1 MMILLKVTFAVV
13 VSVALGCGLFYFK
26 QEGIIFYPEPL
37 RPDFKYSFPF
47 RFEEITL
54 PVDGAEI
61 NALLFKADNPKGVIL
76 YFHGN
81 AGNLQGWGEIAP
93 EFTSRGYDILI
104 PDYRGFGK
112 STGKLKHEDM
122 LHGDA
127 AHVYNYLKER
137 YLENQIILFGRSI
150 GTGMA
155 VYLAKSVKPRLLI
168 LETPFFSLLDTA
180 KYHHP
185 YMPQKLLTAILKYP
199 LRTDLWIS
207 DVSCPVYLFHGTKD
221 DIVPYSSSERLLTL
235 IKTEKKLVTIPGGG
249 HNNLSDF
256 SLYHEQMDLILR

>member
-1 MMILLKVTFAVV
+1 MMILLKITFAVAM
-13 VSVALGCGLFYFK
+13 SVALGCGLFYIK
-26 QEGIIFYPEPL
+26 QENIIFYPEALPQ
-37 RPDFKYSFPF
+37 DFKYGFPF

-54 PVDGAEI
+54 PVDGAAI

-81 AGNLQGWGEIAP
+81 AGSLEGWGDIAP

-112 STGKLKHEDM
+112 STGKIKNEEM
-122 LHGDA
+122 LHRDA
-127 AHVYNYLKER
+127 ASAYNYLKER
-137 YLENQIILFGRSI
+137 YPENKIIIYGRSI
-150 GTGMA
+150 GTGIA
-155 VYLAKSVKPRLLI
+155 VFLAKSIKPRSII
-168 LETPFFSLLDTA
+168 LETPFFNLLDTA

-185 YMPQKLLTAILKYP
+185 YMPKALLTLVLRYP
-199 LRTDLWIS
+199 MRTDLWIS
-207 DVSCPVYLFHGTKD
+207 DVSCPIYIFHGTKD
-221 DIVPYSSSERLLTL
+221 EIVPYNSSERLFSL

-256 SLYHEQMDLILR
+256 SLYHEQLDLILK

>member
-1 MMILLKVTFAVV
+1 MILLKLTFAVV
-13 VSVALGCGLFYFK
+13 VGVALGCGLFYIR
-26 QEGIIFYPEPL
+26 QENIIFYPEPL
-37 RPDFKYSFPF
+37 PHDFKYSFPS

-54 PVDGAEI
+54 PVDDAAI

-112 STGKLKHEDM
+112 STGKLKHEEM
-122 LHGDA
+122 LHRDA
-127 AHVYNYLKER
+127 AHAYNYLKGR
-137 YLENQIILFGRSI
+137 YPEDKIIIYGRSI
-150 GTGMA
+150 GTGIA
-155 VYLAKSVKPRLLI
+155 VYLAKSMKPRLII

-185 YMPQKLLTAILKYP
+185 YMPQKLLASILKYP

-235 IKTEKKLVTIPGGG
+235 IKTEKKLVAIPGGG

-256 SLYHEQMDLILR
+256 PLYHEQLDLILR